1 MFTRPVDGISV
12 MENVTRALIPF
23 MWVEE
28 VRILFEGFLY
38 INISIIK
45 KEN

>member
-1 MFTRPVDGISV
+1 MFTRPVDGILV

-28 VRILFEGFLY
+28 VRILIN
-38 INISIIK
+38 INISIIGERK
-45 KEN
+45 LM